1 MTPKRKWDEETSWD
15 SIGGPSAGTAAARIE
30 ANEKV
35 TEKTRELA
43 RADERAKAFA
53 AGAEAAR
60 VGLDKIPDPVDPETD
75 GDLTPAEEERLKEC
89 VAGVDLLTTAT
100 WVAAKSLDTM
110 AVGRLF
116 RMLPHKTEPG
126 RCYTTIDEW
135 AWVEKGIKQSRC
147 SKLRAGWEIGEVLL
161 ARGYDVP
168 EGQVREIVPVKNV
181 HGLNAA
187 IGAYELVVEAVGAEK
202 VTAEQLRGV
211 VQLLPGDLALKDDA
225 DPLIIAEALKG
236 AVEKAEPA
244 PPTGPAIPAAVRR
257 DVDRRAVA
265 LADQLNRGRI
275 PRNEVLRYLLQ
286 AFADETDNRVFDVVL
301 ERMKQ
306 TSKK

>member
-1 MTPKRKWDEETSWD
+1 MTTKRKWDEETSWD

-30 ANEKV
+30 ANERV
-35 TEKTRELA
+35 TENARELA

-53 AGAEAAR
+53 AGVEAAR
-60 VGLDKIPDPVDPETD
+60 MGLDKIPDPVAPETD
-75 GDLTPAEEERLKEC
+75 DGLTPAEEERLKEC

-126 RCYTTIDEW
+126 RCYATIEEW

-161 ARGYDVP
+161 ARGYDIP
-168 EGQVREIVPVKNV
+168 EGQVREIVPVKNA

-187 IGAYELVVEAVGAEK
+187 IGVYELVVKAVGAKK
-202 VTAEQLRGV
+202 VTAEQLREV
-211 VQLLPGDLALKDDA
+211 VQLLPGDLALKDDD

-236 AVEKAEPA
+236 AVEKAEPS
-244 PPTGPAIPAAVRR
+244 PPARPTIPTVVRR

-275 PRNEVLRYLLQ
+275 PRNEVLYHLLQ
-286 AFADETDNRVFDVVL
+286 AFADETDNRVYDVVL

-306 TSKK
+306 AAKK